1 MNILFLVPP
10 NLANLNVLRDSVY
23 GCWCKGNRMGGATAP
38 PHPLLLMATC
48 VRDAGHNVC
57 VVDALIDPVGKQKL
71 QSKIAEI
78 DAVVVQTSVMAFL
91 DDCEVL
97 LWLKEQNP
105 DVKTIVC
112 GSMPTFLPE
121 KTLKHDAVD
130 LIVQGEAEEVLVEL
144 FRRIEG
150 RERFNGLVGLGYKE
164 GGKSIITGKASPIE
178 NLDLLPHA
186 DWSLLDHGQTYFN
199 PIIKRHPYVTELTTR
214 GCFAKCVFCMAPQFY
229 GGKIRGHSADYVLE
243 ALEKYQQQGIKEI
256 YFRDEM
262 FTSLKK
268 RNLVIWETMIKKKID
283 LAWICS
289 SRVNAID
296 ESDIKLMKKAGC
308 HWIKFGVESGSQK
321 ILDNMKK
328 DISLDEVRE
337 TFALCRKHGIHTH
350 AHFMIGCV
358 GESWE
363 TINETNK
370 FAREIRPTTATF
382 GMLNVYPGTT
392 LWDRLKEDCPNLEDG
407 FSLRLQN
414 LHSQSFLTDKLT
426 ELSAE
431 ELKAAVKIV
440 HRKFFLRPG
449 YLVSHLQRMRSWQDI
464 SALFQAGRKII
475 DYTLKGN
482 D

>member
-10 NLANLNVLRDSVY
+10 NLENLNVLRDSVY

-57 VVDALIDPVGKQKL
+57 VVDALIDPAGKQKI
-71 QSKIAEI
+71 QSEI
-78 DAVVVQTSVMAFL
+78 TDVDAVVVQTSVMAFL

-97 LWLKEQNP
+97 LWLKEQNSS
-105 DVKTIVC
+105 VKTIVC

-121 KTLKHDAVD
+121 KTLKHGAVD
-130 LIVQGEAEEVLVEL
+130 FIVQGEAEVVLVEL
-144 FRRIEG
+144 FRRIDNKEKIG
-150 RERFNGLVGLGYKE
+150 GLTGIGYKDGE
-164 GGKSIITGKASPIE
+164 RIIITGKAPAIE

-186 DWSLLDHGQTYFN
+186 DWSLLNHGQTYFN

-243 ALEKYQQQGIKEI
+243 ALRKYQQMGVKEI

-268 RNLVIWETMIKKKID
+268 RNLVIWETMIREKID
-283 LAWICS
+283 LTWVCS

-296 ESDIKLMKKAGC
+296 ESDIKLMRKAGC

-328 DISLDEVRE
+328 GISLDEVRK
-337 TFALCRKHGIHTH
+337 TFLLCRKHGIHTH
-350 AHFMIGCV
+350 AHFMIGGV
-358 GESWE
+358 GESWQTVNE
-363 TINETNK
+363 TIR
-370 FAREIRPTTATF
+370 FAHEIKPTTATF
-382 GMLNVYPGTT
+382 GMLNVYPGTA
-392 LWDRLKEDCPNLEDG
+392 LWDRVAENSPGLEDG

-414 LHSQSFLTDKLT
+414 LHSQSFLTDRLT
-426 ELSAE
+426 ELSAD

-440 HRKFFLRPG
+440 HRSFFLRPK
-449 YLVSHLQRMRSWQDI
+449 YLVSHLRRIRSWGELFT
-464 SALFQAGRKII
+464 LFQAGRKII
-475 DYTLKGN
+475 DYAIKGN